1 MDESGLQKTGDR
13 GGLDV
18 AVNLEKDDA
27 EDVGEEGMIV
37 RCDELSQ
44 MQGQKYGSKKT
55 DYDVNPRLLHLSESA
70 PL

>member
-27 EDVGEEGMIV
+27 EDVGEEGM
-37 RCDELSQ
+37 Q
-44 MQGQKYGSKKT
+44 
-55 DYDVNPRLLHLSESA
+55 LLEGV
-70 PL
+70 